1 MRRTLIAAVVAA
13 PVIALGAA
21 AFAAQAGTATKAD
34 DLFLKADSAAPAATE
49 KAEPLK
55 GVNIK
60 SLRLDDDSDGLAGE
74 HGESGEGMDD

>member
-1 MRRTLIAAVVAA
+1 MRRTLIALVAA
-13 PVIALGAA
+13 APLAALGVT
-21 AFAAQAGTATKAD
+21 AFAAQPTTGSQD

-60 SLRLDDDSDGLAGE
+60 SIRLDDDSHGLNGE

>member
-1 MRRTLIAAVVAA
+1 MRRTLIALVAA
-13 PVIALGAA
+13 APLAALGVT
-21 AFAAQAGTATKAD
+21 AFAAQPSTATKD
-34 DLFLKADSAAPAATE
+34 DLFLKADSSAPAAAE

-60 SLRLDDDSDGLAGE
+60 SIRLDDDAHDLNNE

>member
-1 MRRTLIAAVVAA
+1 MRRTLIALIAAA
-13 PVIALGAA
+13 PLAALGVT
-21 AFAAQAGTATKAD
+21 AFAAQPTSGTKD
-34 DLFLKADSAAPAATE
+34 DLFLKADGAAPAATE

-60 SLRLDDDSDGLAGE
+60 SLRLEDDSHGLNGE